1 MSRRVFLIQINTK
14 FLDYFLKPIDTYYVS
29 RPHVIYLF
37 KLFFFNCPLFFAVST
52 LLSAKVLSTLYYIKN
67 VRSNIHFNYNF
78 LLISPFYWVR
88 HINLRRY
95 GLKGTSNTMGL
106 GNHSLNNYWF
116 YNLISQYLF
125 YKTGYFFYIISSS
138 ILILILYYILYLSS
152 FNLFILLGLLLLFV
166 SSKIFYKFTFVCQNY
181 NALSWAFCPLF
192 FYALQINDVIS
203 ASLSLF
209 IVSCLSFTA
218 TVLTIPFSLCFCLE
232 SNSFLP
238 LLTIVPASIKILATL
253 MYSAGFKNSL
263 NSISTIAKAIG
274 FTNRNTKYILK
285 RDTFKRKYILYFYI
299 LFQIYIFYQTESIN
313 YFFFL
318 FSFLVITNYFIARF
332 CDEQSLDI
340 LSFIVLFHFALNQS
354 HLDLFNIVFI
364 VLLLNFSFVQIYDHN
379 LIKRPLS
386 AQPFINAFE
395 NFFKPINDNS
405 KVFFCFSDPKNKY
418 EDLFD
423 RQRYLLDFPSY
434 CATLRNIHL
443 FPDYSTVLDTNYP
456 DSPHIWANTPL
467 ETQILLKE
475 YDTQYCIVSQNTES
489 DLSNKW
495 LMAGYSIVTTFDWG
509 LFLNKN
515 KINRDLWW
523 FGMPKWFLLKL
534 S

>member
-1 MSRRVFLIQINTK
+1 MKSFSYYKLR
-14 FLDYFLKPIDTYYVS
+14 PIVLYW
-29 RPHVIYLF
+29 F
-37 KLFFFNCPLFFAVST
+37 NLFFVNTPLFNFFSIVFS
-52 LLSAKVLSTLYYIKN
+52 LPKYLNIKLIYN
-67 VRSNIHFNYNF
+67 LKSNIHFNYNF

-95 GLKGTSNTMGL
+95 GLKGSSKSMGL
-106 GNHSLNNYWF
+106 GNHSLSNYWF

-125 YKTGYFFYIISSS
+125 YQTGYFFYIISSS
-138 ILILILYYILYLSS
+138 ILIIILFYILYLSN
-152 FNLFILLGLLLLFV
+152 FNLFILLGLFLLFI

-181 NALSWAFCPLF
+181 NALGWAFCPLF
-192 FYALQINDVIS
+192 FYALQINDVIF

-209 IVSCLSFTA
+209 IVSFLSFTA
-218 TVLTIPFSLCFCLE
+218 TVLIIPFSLCFCLE

-238 LLTIVPASIKILATL
+238 LVTVVPASIKILATL
-253 MYSAGFKNSL
+253 MYSSGFKNSL

-274 FTNRNTKYILK
+274 FTNRDTKYILK
-285 RDTFKRKYILYFYI
+285 RDSFKRKYILYFYI

-340 LSFIVLFHFALNQS
+340 LSFIVLFHFASNQP
-354 HLDLFNIVFI
+354 HLDFFNIFFI
-364 VLLLNFSFVQIYDHN
+364 ILLLNLSFIQIYDHS
-379 LIKRPLS
+379 LIKRPIS

-395 NFFKPINDNS
+395 NFFKPIKDNS
-405 KVFFCFSDPKNKY
+405 KVFFCFSDPENKY

-443 FPDYSTVLDTNYP
+443 FPDYSTVFDTNYP

-495 LMAGYSIVTTFDWG
+495 LKAGYSIVTTFDWG

-515 KINRDLWW
+515 KIDRNLWW

>member
-1 MSRRVFLIQINTK
+1 MLKFYYKVRPLILHWFNFLFKNS
-14 FLDYFLKPIDTYYVS
+14 PIFHIISIIYS
-29 RPHVIYLF
+29 IHVILNY
-37 KLFFFNCPLFFAVST
+37 KLLINL
-52 LLSAKVLSTLYYIKN
+52 K
-67 VRSNIHFNYNF
+67 SNIHFNYNF

-95 GLKGTSNTMGL
+95 GLKGTTNTMGL

-116 YNLISQYLF
+116 YNFISQYLF

-138 ILILILYYILYLSS
+138 ILILILYYIIYLSS
-152 FNLFILLGLLLLFV
+152 LNLFILSGLLLLFV

-181 NALSWAFCPLF
+181 NALSWAVCPLF
-192 FYALQINDVIS
+192 FYALQINDLFS

-209 IVSCLSFTA
+209 IVSCLGFTA

-274 FTNRNTKYILK
+274 FTNGNTKYILK
-285 RDTFKRKYILYFYI
+285 RDTFKRKYIVYFYV
-299 LFQIYIFYQTESIN
+299 LFQIYIFYQTASLN

-318 FSFLVITNYFIARF
+318 FSFLVITNYYIARF

-340 LSFIVLFHFALNQS
+340 LSFIVLFHFASNQL
-354 HLDLFNIVFI
+354 HLDLFYLFFI
-364 VLLLNFSFVQIYDHN
+364 LLLVNFSFTQIYDHS

-386 AQPFINAFE
+386 AKPFINAFE
-395 NFFKPINDNS
+395 NFLKPINENS
-405 KVFFCFSDPKNKY
+405 RVFFCFSDPENKY

-443 FPDYSTVLDTNYP
+443 FPDYSTVFDTNYP
-456 DSPHIWANTPL
+456 GSPQIWANRPL

-475 YDTQYCIVSQNTES
+475 YNTQYCIVSQNTES

-495 LMAGYSIVTTFDWG
+495 LESGYSIVTTFDWG

-515 KINRDLWW
+515 KIDRNLWW
-523 FGMPKWFLLKL
+523 FGMPKWFLLK
-534 S
+534 SA